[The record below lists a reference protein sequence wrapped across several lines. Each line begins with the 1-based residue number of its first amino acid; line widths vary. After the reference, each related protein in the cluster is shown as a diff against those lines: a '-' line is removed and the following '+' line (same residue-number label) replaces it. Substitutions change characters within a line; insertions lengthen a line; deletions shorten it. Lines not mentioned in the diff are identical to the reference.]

1 MFYEG
6 TVYFTS
12 RPGKDP
18 KVHKVVR
25 VDPTLVKKGRAGLV
39 GARFEGSAG
48 GRDGPRGCAAGR
60 SGRGLIP
67 RRLLERRDVAR
78 VVHVDRLGPAIGTQP
93 ATRPACGE
101 GGREAVSSPSGSG
114 GTPRGRL
121 PARGDAG
128 EA

>member
-25 VDPTLVKKGRAGLV
+25 VDPTLVKKGRAGPV

-60 SGRGLIP
+60 LGRGLSP
-67 RRLLERRDVAR
+67 RRNVCRNDTKSVTVPR
-78 VVHVDRLGPAIGTQP
+78 VVFGITPPRALPRRSRGERSLSPPAASDT
-93 ATRPACGE
+93 
-101 GGREAVSSPSGSG
+101 
-114 GTPRGRL
+114 
-121 PARGDAG
+121 D
-128 EA
+128 